1 MLLDEASTVRAHL
14 LRSILVVSIAPRL
27 TAMRYQ
33 KGSIGLNDFRDKPI
47 LRFVAESRYIGHS
60 QLWRFSRTAFAEF
73 NRQVFNWRIRR
84 LVRGGLVRRQV
95 VPFLDGEALYSI
107 TGRGIQALERLGVYY
122 LGADL
127 NREKELHEF
136 QIPHALELNA
146 IRLALMRTYEFSSWI
161 PESFIRVL
169 NLSPAT
175 AYAKVY
181 DGIARVRLTG
191 GSIEFAVEYERTL
204 KSQAKY
210 EKIREVIES
219 EKRLSVFLY
228 LLPTNELLSSLRH
241 EFWRTKRQVL
251 FGLVD
256 EFKESVFQAPLTTA
270 MYDRTSLQEALTQAC
285 ALAKPPT

>member
-1 MLLDEASTVRAHL
+1 
-14 LRSILVVSIAPRL
+14 
-27 TAMRYQ
+27 MRYQ

-47 LRFVAESRYIGHS
+47 LSFVAESRYIVHS
-60 QLWRFSRTAFAEF
+60 QLWKFSRTAFAEF
-73 NRQVFNWRIRR
+73 NRHVFNWRIRR
-84 LVRGGLVRRQV
+84 LVRAGLVRKQS
-95 VPFLDGEALYSI
+95 PTFLDGEALYSI
-107 TGRGIQALERLGVYY
+107 TGQGIQALEQLGVYY
-122 LGADL
+122 LGANLD
-127 NREKELHEF
+127 RQKELHEF
-136 QIPHALELNA
+136 QIPHALEVNA
-146 IRLALMRTYEFSSWI
+146 IRLALMRTREFSSWI

-181 DGIARVRLTG
+181 DGIAKVDIIG
-191 GSIEFAVEYERTL
+191 GRIEFAVEYERTL

-219 EKRLSVFLY
+219 EKRLNVFLY
-228 LLPTNELLSSLRH
+228 LLPSYELLSSLRH

-270 MYDRTSLQEALTQAC
+270 MYDRTSLQDALIKAC